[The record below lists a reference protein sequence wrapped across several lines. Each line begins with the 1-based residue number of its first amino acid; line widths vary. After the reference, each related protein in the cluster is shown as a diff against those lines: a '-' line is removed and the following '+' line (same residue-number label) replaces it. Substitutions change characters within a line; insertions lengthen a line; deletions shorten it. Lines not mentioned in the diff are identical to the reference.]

1 MQGWGMLSDDRVA
14 WPFYIV
20 CDVSASMH
28 SKRRRRLGIKT
39 PYEAMQEALVHL
51 INFADDNLEV
61 SQIAHLG
68 LVTFADE
75 AEVVLPLQKMSDGF
89 SIGKLP
95 MGTFTNYAKVFTKLN
110 AVIATDLQRLEDSNL
125 EVKRPVVFFIT
136 DGQPV
141 VDGAEQPR
149 EAWEPPLRQL
159 HAFSAWRPEGRDVPI
174 AVIALG
180 FEGTNT
186 ENLRLVSKWP
196 GVACVAE
203 AGVASP
209 HDLMS
214 SLLKSILISIT
225 VSTAEGEFSFTPPP
239 GMTLCL

>member
-1 MQGWGMLSDDRVA
+1 MEDWGMSSGDRVA
-14 WPFYIV
+14 WPFYVV

-28 SKRRRRLGIKT
+28 SKKIGYKT
-39 PYEAMQEALVHL
+39 PYDAMQEALVEL
-51 INFADDNLEV
+51 INFADENIEV

-68 LVTFADE
+68 LLTFADE
-75 AEVVLPLQKMSDGF
+75 TEVALPLRKMSEGVR
-89 SIGKLP
+89 IGPLRK
-95 MGTFTNYAKVFTKLN
+95 GTYTNYAKLFTALSD
-110 AVIATDLQRLEDSNL
+110 VIEVDLRRLEGGNL

-141 VDGAEQPR
+141 EDGRAQPR
-149 EAWEPPLRQL
+149 EVWEPPLRRL
-159 HAFSAWRPEGRDVPI
+159 HAFCASRPESQDVPI

-186 ENLRLVSKWP
+186 ENLRRVSKSP

-214 SLLKSILISIT
+214 ALLKSILVSIT
-225 VSTAEGEFSFTPPP
+225 NSTVEGDFSFTPPP
-239 GMTLCL
+239 GMTLCS

>member
-1 MQGWGMLSDDRVA
+1 MPRGDRVA
-14 WPFYIV
+14 WPFYVV

-28 SKRRRRLGIKT
+28 SRQIGYKT

-51 INFADDNLEV
+51 INFADDNIEV

-75 AEVVLPLQKMSDGF
+75 AEVVLPLRKMSEGF
-89 SIGKLP
+89 HIGPLP
-95 MGTFTNYAKVFTKLN
+95 KGIYTNYAKIFTTLN
-110 AVIATDLQRLEDSNL
+110 AVIADDLQRLEGSNL
-125 EVKRPVVFFIT
+125 VVKRPVVFFIT

-141 VDGAEQPR
+141 VDGNEQPR

-159 HAFSAWRPEGRDVPI
+159 HAFSASRPEGQDVPI

-186 ENLRLVSKWP
+186 ENLRLVSKPP

-214 SLLKSILISIT
+214 ALLKSILISIT
-225 VSTAEGEFSFTPPP
+225 HSTEEGDFSFTPPP